1 MNRFVAQIIS
11 ENPAIRD
18 TPSLEVAMSMP
29 TAELLV
35 ELAGLEA
42 FRKNCLNLYHRVRA
56 AIILHGVCRFRLQED
71 RTLCGEG
78 LLDKDAFF
86 ALFERQFESH
96 RPNSH
101 RAKFDPGG
109 GELVGPSLRTG
120 RVSGSGGSGPP
131 IREATGRQSLDV
143 SLGRGGGASA
153 SYYSRTVG
161 AGPGDRS
168 FSPLV

>member
-35 ELAGLEA
+35 ELAWLEA

-86 ALFERQFESH
+86 ALFERQFEKAIA
-96 RPNSH
+96 RIPIGPNLT
-101 RAKFDPGG
+101 RA
-109 GELVGPSLRTG
+109 
-120 RVSGSGGSGPP
+120 
-131 IREATGRQSLDV
+131 
-143 SLGRGGGASA
+143 GASLLA
-153 SYYSRTVG
+153 QAYEQG
-161 AGPGDRS
+161 A
-168 FSPLV
+168 

>member
-1 MNRFVAQIIS
+1 MGMNRFVAQIIS

-78 LLDKDAFF
+78 LLDKDAF
-86 ALFERQFESH
+86 
-96 RPNSH
+96 
-101 RAKFDPGG
+101 
-109 GELVGPSLRTG
+109 SL
-120 RVSGSGGSGPP
+120 
-131 IREATGRQSLDV
+131 SL
-143 SLGRGGGASA
+143 SA
-153 SYYSRTVG
+153 SSRK
-161 AGPGDRS
+161 P
-168 FSPLV
+168 SPEFP